1 MKKISK
7 TKKRALTLVFVGLMG
22 LSFGTLLII
31 PYLLRN
37 WSALQYR
44 VIDLSSQISDD
55 KLEVDFSF
63 SDQDSYKLDY
73 QPLDVY
79 IYSDSKQSKQIG
91 KAIATYDD
99 FRHGYTFVSDMQ
111 QLSAGNRYYFA
122 IKQQSEYASRFGAKK
137 YFGFGEHVSN
147 FVNIPAA
154 VNNINFSK
162 INEHSA
168 LVRINFADE
177 IKSLEGKTVAL
188 EYYYLPKDVDAKT
201 VDKAQQRGIIT
212 SYVDAAKVENGH
224 ADFQLNNLA
233 SDVAYYVA
241 GVKLV
246 EADNASVELAP
257 KIMQDVK
264 MEHDYAFATQA
275 IDLTIGSISSSDEIN
290 FGKKIVVNF
299 NPLPLLSKLNGRLVE
314 LKYKNLLTNEIHS
327 VVTHLENNVA
337 TYNLTINGK
346 NKIDLGSSYQIIS
359 ANVSGANINFAPN
372 ALKEFHTQN
381 GIVDVESKIGATE
394 AQINVTIASVDHVLG
409 SEVNLAISP
418 VSAKALKANL
428 VHLKDNLY
436 QASFDVSGLVND
448 KDYTIDR
455 LYLSQLPQNSI
466 FANNIGNDYRQIAWS
481 LPLDNPRVEKRNFHS
496 GISDLSAFLKTIPA
510 VSANKV
516 VINAGFDETSAYL
529 NNKALRFVYR
539 QEGTTTKLYSEAAI
553 ALGNSISVDIEQFNF
568 GQKYIIEGLELVDQ
582 PDILVKLLYDK
593 TPGGPFQLKENE
605 FYTKARVDEI
615 SFSNIQETSAKVK
628 LHILS
633 ASEQWANQV
642 DKVALAYGSAPG
654 VVSFSKTINF
664 DGDSLQK
671 DASGFSLEFQLD
683 KLDRRTDYYIGDLI
697 FGKLNPLF
705 SGDNIVALNKHFR
718 TTFANAKVL
727 SSDFFAVSQNSA
739 TVEIR
744 FNPDTD
750 AYLDGQKFALKI
762 KKNDNTELELGE
774 ATVEHSS
781 LRVNLGNLDPGSK
794 YQVVGLVYKGA
805 SENSTTSEE
814 DKDEF
819 AKINFDL
826 EGIKSS
832 DTFYTE
838 PSVESISQ
846 EENKEESVQISI
858 GLSLKNPNY
867 ETKANNIKLVFRN
880 KETGLVQEANGNF
893 DKTKNQ
899 VSFDIKGLEKLS
911 HYHIEALTIDQQNI
925 PFNANIQDSS
935 KDFST
940 VATTATVIKVEQTSK
955 TTSSIGATIAFDPAK
970 DAYLIGD
977 RIKVTLSPEG
987 NTSAEAL
994 TAEAFVDDELT
1005 ADFLFSNN
1013 AIAGQKYKITKIEAL
1028 TTTDEKKQK
1037 GLVIPPKDVGFTY
1050 KPTITDNDKSK
1061 EFFTKG
1067 EVEKIEYSSVRQDS
1081 IIVKATFKDDE
1092 DYFTKDGQNPNKQAT
1107 LTYINKRT
1115 NGIFTNSV
1123 QVDNKSATFR
1133 LANLDKYTDFE
1144 IQSIDIYNNQDP
1156 AVQFSTSANGQKQF
1170 NTTVQSINVAD
1181 ITYSNVTKNSV
1192 DVKVSFDAFKDFYLK
1207 DKDVKINVEKENN
1220 GAQGQQATV
1229 IENTTNI
1236 REVDGKFEAN
1246 FNLQT
1251 LDEGTNFKITGISL
1265 VNLQAKALK
1274 ADSQKA
1280 QTNLMPTFEVANH
1293 YPTTPG
1299 YTTPDINFQE
1309 ITSQNSIKFSTDGV
1323 VQSITT
1329 EALMQNSTNI
1339 KVRFQNENTTN
1350 EDIKFNDKMATIV
1363 YTNQDTG
1370 QIYQAT
1376 GQITSNEATFTFAN
1390 LVKLQKYT
1398 FESITINRNT
1408 GIHRIDLQ
1416 KNFDENQKNFVT
1428 PINTVEVINI
1438 AKQATG
1444 QDGAKVTISFN
1455 NSFDGILN
1463 NKFRAKLK
1471 YKKAPGG
1478 APTGADMLSSEVEI
1492 KNFKAI
1498 FDLNGLEQSQ
1508 TYQITGVELVDK
1520 GDANGLQLSKSKNT
1534 DANIQVN
1541 PIVVNFHSSINTNAK
1556 KEKDFYTPSLI
1567 SQIDKG
1573 NQTDNAS
1580 NNMIITV
1587 ADPQGAYK
1595 NITTATLILEN
1606 KRTGQ
1611 LLNINKT
1618 AENLTSD
1625 NKTFTFSAPN
1635 LEKFDEYQISDLL
1648 IDGKSVGF
1656 QKSVTE
1662 DNKTFRTT
1670 ASNVAVSSFQQID
1683 KERNQA
1689 IIRFNFDVQK
1699 DWFLPKNK
1707 VRLTFENNEANTVGK
1722 LRTKRN
1728 VSQNYEAVIAEDGS
1742 LEFIIDKQEAAVAL
1756 DLGNKFDVSSLEFIE
1771 ESTGLGKI
1779 TYPNEN
1785 LNPTISLNNIN
1796 SNKTFKTK
1804 GFITRITKQNLASRT
1819 AQFQLKIENADL
1831 IGQAVTL
1838 YYTDLES
1845 GIQQQQES
1853 IGLPTTDSGQTAFQI
1868 SALKDLNRYFLDH
1881 IVINNGAAA
1890 TGDNLLEFDQ
1900 SVQNTDRVFYTTPNV
1915 IDVDSIETKY
1925 DATSKS
1931 AIARVKFADQAS
1943 QFLVGK
1949 KVKIS
1954 YQAKLNG
1961 QDYGTLLTSE
1971 IDGANATSVIKND
1984 ASASFKLNGDAAP
1997 VNIINFNISGPTDY
2011 DVDTNTYSQDP
2022 SGTRALNLA
2031 NAASSLIDGISY
2043 EIKNVELLATNQNN
2057 MVQLN
2062 NAAITTR
2069 FAAIKNQR
2077 DKTFSTLPISAI
2089 AYEVKT
2095 QESLDKVSAKIFVY
2109 YLSNENLENKQDKFE
2124 IALSNLTTK
2133 SFTSAKASRVEQ
2145 VGVAQVGQ
2153 GATNFW
2159 KVSYEVDSLEKASL
2173 YNIDYSAYNNDNIGI
2188 SRYVDGKL
2196 TNPAP
2201 TDVLKTHFSTPGR
2214 QTKIVDVSYNNV
2226 TDDNS
2231 ASVTVRFDDPD
2242 AFLTRNG
2249 LKVKLKYSTVDGL
2262 ALTRTD
2268 LESQPVTV
2276 VNNIATF
2283 NLKQLAPA
2291 STYKIDSV
2299 EVIGVPDIAA
2309 GNSTNL
2315 KIKLVEENNTQAA
2328 DLSSL
2333 QPNTITNKIQEDNQ
2347 YYFHTK
2353 AQLVRAE
2360 FTTAMGAQNTDTSGT
2375 LTVTF
2380 SDKGSHPKA
2389 TSGFVEFIKVD
2400 PLGRKQNPVVATS
2413 EATYNT
2419 TQKTISFSL
2428 SNLEKL
2434 TTYRVLRA
2442 SIGGVDYSRSFTNS
2456 DQLFFSTTAASAQV
2470 LNIEHIGLKTTQENN
2485 KPNSVSGT
2493 IKFDFGIIDNFLVQ
2507 KDLKITL
2514 VDNTPDATAGQLAAG
2529 PISIIARVNN
2539 DNKGPSVQFDL
2550 ADALPALKAGH
2561 QYTITK
2567 AEIVGQTGTTVQF
2580 ANNAYNNASGQSL
2593 DPLKSFWTPGNVK
2606 TIALKGDAR
2615 PRELTFLLQITGD
2628 TAELNSKTVGIE
2640 LEETGDRVYYG
2651 TAQTV
2656 SSTGGSTNNQ
2666 LTVEIPANGLIP
2678 LTGYTVK
2685 KIYVDGKE
2693 FPIDFNAVKQHFT
2706 SAERFTIQKVE
2717 FDEQNNTDNS
2727 SKVKLF
2733 FNPVDDHY
2741 LQGRQVKLKY
2751 KNTRGQDKSEH
2762 LLDTV
2767 ATVQERGSGVQ
2778 DRQLYAEFDIPV
2790 VKSYNG
2796 ANNTTHL
2803 LNSNIYQVTGAE
2815 IDGWSSI
2822 HNVNVAPTY
2831 EFSSILAPTS
2841 ADTLKQFS
2849 TKLLAPTIKS
2859 VSIGDTRNVGGG
2871 ERDYRATIKVVFDDP
2886 LALVNEADLN
2896 SIKYHLYKLDDSELE
2911 ATSNSSSS
2919 GVRFENPRLEFGTTN
2934 VAERTLSVD
2943 IVGDARQ
2950 WNVKNNGT
2958 NENQLKFGI
2967 EFPYYTNFAK
2977 SSTDRSSVE
2986 RLDERNQDLMLN
2998 AKKYTQVT
3006 GVSGYIFGADD
3017 YAIELTVYDP
3027 FDQISLTRQN
3037 YTQAKNLFADRYRRS
3052 IYSGDPATVPPGGT
3066 TSEGIVTHGGHNSY
3080 ATNQRRI
3087 EGIGQAIG
3095 RNGVLTTNTSGNY
3108 STLAATKYDVKFKW
3122 KKSLINLKGIGQKSD
3137 IEAQNYEPVFSPT
3150 TLRGDRNELAKK
3162 IARIRPSAF
3171 ITNGEF
3177 IGNGREYRFDFK
3189 YRDGVQFQDL
3199 IPETDLHIRL
3209 MDVSKVDISN
3219 GQLVDNSNSTLY
3231 KKIWF
3236 NLTGADQKGKNLAA
3250 KIIQL
3255 DFANWKINNIP
3266 MLFAQD
3272 APGVW
3277 NTFQTM
3283 YQLGSVWS
3291 KWVNTPGV
3299 LDEIKKH
3306 RRNARLTGTT
3316 PLLNS
3321 ERFNTFIG
3329 RSATYPPVD
3338 TDQEWR
3344 DRTGASPLIE
3354 EPQFGIQNSVY
3365 NSKTGDF
3372 KVYFYY
3378 DNDGKRLRSIVPT
3391 VGYAIFINEE
3401 GHTYFIP
3408 KASGDGINLDSDFNY
3423 TDKSVTFNLKSAA
3436 IPINQR
3442 PKLGERL
3449 YFAGIGI
3456 TPYFDTKLDDP
3467 GNSIWSFNP
3476 DTYEAWINP
3485 GAIVSTNLF
3494 LNYLYLIPFL
3504 KRSTAVNIIKYT

>member
-7 TKKRALTLVFVGLMG
+7 TKKRALALVFVGLMG

-55 KLEVDFSF
+55 KLKVDFSF

-275 IDLTIGSISSSDEIN
+275 IDLTIGSISSTDEIN

-381 GIVDVESKIGATE
+381 GIVDLESKIGATE

-409 SEVNLAISP
+409 SEVNLAINP

-539 QEGTTTKLYSEAAI
+539 QEGSPTKLYSEAAI

-582 PDILVKLLYDK
+582 PDILVKLLYDP
-593 TPGGPFQLKENE
+593 TPSGPFKLKENE

-615 SFSNIQETSAKVK
+615 SFSDIKETSAKVK

-654 VVSFSKTINF
+654 VVSFSKTIDFN
-664 DGDSLQK
+664 GNSLQK
-671 DASGFSLEFQLD
+671 DASGFSLEFELD

-727 SSDFFAVSQNSA
+727 TSDFFAVSQNSA

-762 KKNDNTELELGE
+762 KKNDGQELELGE

-781 LRVNLGNLDPGSK
+781 LRVKLDSLDPGSK

-805 SENSTTSEE
+805 SENSTTSQE
-814 DKDEF
+814 DQAEF
-819 AKINFDL
+819 AKIKFNLDD
-826 EGIKSS
+826 IQNKS
-832 DTFYTE
+832 DVFYTE

-846 EENKEESVQISI
+846 EENKEESVKINI

-867 ETKANNIKLVFRN
+867 QTKANNIKLVFRN
-880 KETGLVQEANGNF
+880 KETGLVQEANGTF
-893 DKTKNQ
+893 DQTKNQ

-955 TTSSIGATIAFDPAK
+955 TTSSIGATIAFDPTK

-977 RIKVTLSPEG
+977 KIKVTLSPE
-987 NTSAEAL
+987 NNPSAESL
-994 TAEAFVDDELT
+994 TAEATVDDELT
-1005 ADFLFSNN
+1005 ADFVFDSK

-1037 GLVIPPKDVGFTY
+1037 GLVIPPKDVGFNY
-1050 KPTITDNDKSK
+1050 SPKITDADNTK

-1067 EVEKIEYSSVRQDS
+1067 EVEKIEYSNVAQNS
-1081 IIVKATFKDDE
+1081 ITVKATFKDDE
-1092 DYFTKDGQNPNKQAT
+1092 DYFTRDGQNGTKTAT
-1107 LTYINKRT
+1107 LTYKNTRN
-1115 NGIFTNSV
+1115 NGIFTSTAV
-1123 QVDNKSATFR
+1123 VTNKSATFS
-1133 LANLDKYTDFE
+1133 LSNLDKYTDFE

-1156 AVQFSTSANGQKQF
+1156 AVQFSEVANNQKQF
-1170 NTTVQSINVAD
+1170 NTTVEDIQVAD

-1192 DVKVSFDAFKDFYLK
+1192 DVKISFDTFKDFYLDGK
-1207 DKDVKINVEKENN
+1207 SVTINVQKENN
-1220 GAQGQQATV
+1220 AGQSNSV

-1236 REVDGKFEAN
+1236 KKVDGKFEAK
-1246 FNLQT
+1246 FNLQR
-1251 LDEGTNFKITGISL
+1251 LDEGTNFKISGISL
-1265 VNLQAKALK
+1265 VNLSAKTLK
-1274 ADSQKA
+1274 ATHQNQA
-1280 QTNLMPTFEVANH
+1280 NLMPDFEVVNH

-1299 YTTPDINFQE
+1299 YTSPETNFQDISNNQE
-1309 ITSQNSIKFSTDGV
+1309 SIKFSTDGV

-1329 EALMQNSTNI
+1329 EGLMQNSTSI

-1350 EDIKFNDKMATIV
+1350 EDIKFNGKMATIV

-1376 GQITSNEATFTFAN
+1376 ATISNNEATFNLTN
-1390 LVKLQKYT
+1390 LVKLQKYV
-1398 FESITINRNT
+1398 FESITINRKV
-1408 GIHRIDLQ
+1408 GIHRLDLQ

-1463 NKFRAKLK
+1463 NKFKAKLK

-1478 APTGADMLSSEVEI
+1478 TPNGVEQTSGEVEI

-1498 FDLNGLEQSQ
+1498 FDLASLEQSQ

-1534 DANIQVN
+1534 AGGIQAN
-1541 PIVVNFHSSINTNAK
+1541 PIAVNFESTINTNANK
-1556 KEKDFYTPSLI
+1556 QKDFYTPSLI
-1567 SQIDKG
+1567 SAINKG
-1573 NQTDNAS
+1573 TQSDNAS
-1580 NNMIITV
+1580 NNMVITV

-1618 AENLTSD
+1618 AENLGSD
-1625 NKTFTFSAPN
+1625 NRTFTFSATD

-1656 QKSVTE
+1656 QRKLTE
-1662 DNKTFRTT
+1662 NDKKFRTT
-1670 ASNVAVSSFQQID
+1670 ANSVSVSSFQQID

-1707 VRLTFENNEANTVGK
+1707 VRLTFENNEVNTVGK
-1722 LRTKRN
+1722 SKNKRA

-1742 LEFIIDKQEAAVAL
+1742 LEFTIDKEENSTAL
-1756 DLGNKFDVSSLEFIE
+1756 DLGNKFDVSRLDFIE
-1771 ESTGLGKI
+1771 EQNGLGKI
-1779 TYPNEN
+1779 TYPKQT
-1785 LNPTISLNNIN
+1785 LNPNISLNNIN
-1796 SNKTFKTK
+1796 GNKTFKTK
-1804 GFITRITKQNLASRT
+1804 GFITQITKENLASQT

-1831 IGQAVTL
+1831 IGRAVTL
-1838 YYTDLES
+1838 YYTDLET
-1845 GIQQQQES
+1845 GIQQQQQS
-1853 IGLPTTDSGQTAFQI
+1853 IAMPAADSGQTAFTI

-1900 SVQNTDRVFYTTPNV
+1900 SVQNIDRVFYTTPNV

-1925 DATSKS
+1925 DATSKT
-1931 AIARVKFADQAS
+1931 AVARVKFADQAS

-1961 QDYGTLLTSE
+1961 QDYGTILTSE
-1971 IDGANATSVIKND
+1971 VDGANAESVIKND
-1984 ASASFKLNGDAAP
+1984 ASASFKLSGNAAP
-1997 VNIINFNISGPTDY
+1997 VNITNFNISGTNNY
-2011 DVDTNTYSQDP
+2011 DAETNTYSQDP
-2022 SGTRALNLA
+2022 SGTRALNLT
-2031 NAASSLIDGISY
+2031 NAGSSLIDGISY
-2043 EIKNVELLATNQNN
+2043 EIKNVELLDRNRNN
-2057 MVQLN
+2057 MVELN
-2062 NAAITTR
+2062 NTAITTR
-2069 FAAIKNQR
+2069 FAAIKNQG

-2095 QESLDKVSAKIFVY
+2095 QERLDKVSAKIFVY

-2133 SFTSAKASRVEQ
+2133 SFTSAKASAVEQ
-2145 VGVAQVGQ
+2145 VGAVQVGQ

-2159 KVSYEVDSLEKASL
+2159 KVSYDVDSLEKASL

-2188 SRYVDGKL
+2188 SRYVDGTL

-2201 TDVLKTHFSTPGR
+2201 TDALKTHFSTPGR

-2226 TDDNS
+2226 TDDNN

-2242 AFLTRNG
+2242 AFLTRNA
-2249 LKVKLKYSTVDGL
+2249 LQVKLKYSTVDGL
-2262 ALTRTD
+2262 ALTRVD
-2268 LESQPVTV
+2268 LESKPVTV

-2291 STYKIDSV
+2291 STYKIDAV
-2299 EVIGVPDIAA
+2299 EVIGVPDIVA
-2309 GNSTNL
+2309 GHSTNL
-2315 KIKLVEENNTQAA
+2315 KIKLVEENQSQAA

-2333 QPNTITNKIQEDNQ
+2333 QPDSIRDKIQEDNQ

-2360 FTTAMGAQNTDTSGT
+2360 FTSTMGAQNTDTSGT

-2389 TSGFVEFIKVD
+2389 TSGFVEFIKID
-2400 PLGRKQNPVVATS
+2400 PLGKKQNPVVATS
-2413 EATYNT
+2413 LATYNT

-2442 SIGGVDYSRSFTNS
+2442 SIGGVDYSRSFSNS

-2485 KPNSVSGT
+2485 KPNSVSGK

-2514 VDNTPDATAGQLAAG
+2514 MDDTPDATGGQPAAA

-2539 DNKGPSVQFDL
+2539 DNKGPSVEFNL
-2550 ADALPALKAGH
+2550 ADAAPALKAGH
-2561 QYTITK
+2561 QYTINNV
-2567 AEIVGQTGTTVQF
+2567 EIVGQSGTTVQF
-2580 ANNAYNNASGQSL
+2580 ATNAYNNTSGQEL
-2593 DPLKSFWTPGNVK
+2593 MPLKSFWTPGNVK
-2606 TIALKGDAR
+2606 TIALKNAAR

-2628 TAELNSKTVGIE
+2628 TAELNNKTVGIE
-2640 LEETGDRVYYG
+2640 LEQTGDRVYYG
-2651 TAQTV
+2651 TATTV
-2656 SSTGGSTNNQ
+2656 GTTGGSTTNNQ

-2678 LTGYTVK
+2678 LSGYTVK
-2685 KIYVDGKE
+2685 KIFVDGKE

-2706 SAERFTIQKVE
+2706 SAEHFTIQKVE
-2717 FDEQNNTDNS
+2717 FDEKSNTENS
-2727 SKVKLF
+2727 TKVKLF

-2751 KNTRGQDKSEH
+2751 KNTRGQDKNEH

-2767 ATVQERGSGVQ
+2767 AVVQEKGSGQ
-2778 DRQLYAEFDIPV
+2778 DRQLFAEFDIPV
-2790 VKSYNG
+2790 VKSYTG
-2796 ANNTTHL
+2796 ANTTTTHL

-2815 IDGWSSI
+2815 IDGWSPI
-2822 HNVNVAPTY
+2822 HNVNQPPTY
-2831 EFSSILAPTS
+2831 EFSSILTPTS

-2859 VSIGDTRNVGGG
+2859 VSIGDTTNVGGG

-2911 ATSNSSSS
+2911 ATRNSR
-2919 GVRFENPRLEFGTTN
+2919 VRFENPRLQFGTNN

-2950 WNVKNNGT
+2950 WNVKNNRNG
-2958 NENQLKFGI
+2958 ENQLKFGI

-2977 SSTDRSSVE
+2977 SSTDRSNIE
-2986 RLDERNQDLMLN
+2986 KMNANNQELMLS

-3006 GVSGYIFGADD
+3006 KVSGFIYGAND

-3027 FDQISLTRQN
+3027 FDQISVTKQDYN
-3037 YTQAKNLFADRYRRS
+3037 QAKNLFADRYRAGIS
-3052 IYSGDPATVPPGGT
+3052 SSGPYR
-3066 TSEGIVTHGGHNSY
+3066 N
-3080 ATNQRRI
+3080 NQERI
-3087 EGIGQAIG
+3087 ANIGQAINQ
-3095 RNGVLTTNTSGNY
+3095 RGVLTTSTSGNY
-3108 STLAATKYDVKFKW
+3108 STERQTKYNVKFKW
-3122 KKSLINLKGIGQKSD
+3122 KKSLLNLKGIGLKSN
-3137 IEAQNYEPVFSPT
+3137 IPAQNYEPVFSEQ
-3150 TLRGDRNELAKK
+3150 TLRGDRNTLAKQ
-3162 IARIRPSAF
+3162 IANIRPSAF
-3171 ITNGEF
+3171 VTNGEF
-3177 IGNGREYRFDFK
+3177 IGNGSEYRFDFK

-3199 IPETDLHIRL
+3199 APESDLFIRL

-3219 GQLVDNSNSTLY
+3219 GQLVNNGDSTLY

-3236 NLTGADQKGKNLAA
+3236 NLTGADSEGKNLAA

-3255 DFANWKINNIP
+3255 DFANWKINDIP

-3272 APGVW
+3272 APDVW

-3283 YQLGSVWS
+3283 YQFGSVWS

-3299 LDEIKKH
+3299 LDRINQGAAFAPNTPVRNSH
-3306 RRNARLTGTT
+3306 RV
-3316 PLLNS
+3316 
-3321 ERFNTFIG
+3321 NTFIG
-3329 RSATYPPVD
+3329 RAATYPPVD

-3344 DRTGASPLIE
+3344 TRAGAPNLIR

-3365 NSKTGDF
+3365 NSETGDF

-3378 DNDGKRLRSIVPT
+3378 DSDKRLRSITPT
-3391 VGYAIFINEE
+3391 VGYAIFINEA
-3401 GHTYFIP
+3401 GDTYFIP

-3436 IPINQR
+3436 IPIDQR

-3467 GNSIWSFNP
+3467 SNGVWSFNKS
-3476 DTYEAWINP
+3476 TYEAEIKP
-3485 GAIVSTNLF
+3485 GAVIDFATVS
-3494 LNYLYLIPFL
+3494 LNYLWQIPFL

>member
-510 VSANKV
+510 VSANKI

-539 QEGTTTKLYSEAAI
+539 QEDSPTKLYSEAAI

-582 PDILVKLLYDK
+582 PEILVKLLYDK
-593 TPGGPFQLKENE
+593 TPSGPFKLKENE

-615 SFSNIQETSAKVK
+615 SFSDIKETSAKVK

-654 VVSFSKTINF
+654 VVSFSKTIDFN
-664 DGDSLQK
+664 GDSLQK
-671 DASGFSLEFQLD
+671 DATGFSLEFELD

-727 SSDFFAVSQNSA
+727 TSDFFAVSQNSA

-805 SENSTTSEE
+805 SENSAISQE
-814 DKDEF
+814 DKAEF
-819 AKINFDL
+819 AKINFNL
-826 EGIKSS
+826 EGIKNS

-846 EENKEESVQISI
+846 EANLEDSVKISI

-880 KETGLVQEANGNF
+880 KETGLIQEATGKFKKDENE
-893 DKTKNQ
+893 
-899 VSFDIKGLEKLS
+899 VSFDIQNLEKLS

-925 PFNANIQDSS
+925 PFNANITEEA

-955 TTSSIGATIAFDPAK
+955 TTKSIGATIAFDPAK

-977 RIKVTLSPEG
+977 RIKVTLSPQG
-987 NTSAEAL
+987 NARAEELAAEA
-994 TAEAFVDDELT
+994 TVDDELT
-1005 ADFLFSNN
+1005 ADFLFNN
-1013 AIAGQKYKITKIEAL
+1013 KAIAGQKYKITKIEAL
-1028 TTTDEKKQK
+1028 TTTDEKKLK
-1037 GLVIPPKDVGFTY
+1037 GLVIPPKNVGFTY
-1050 KPTITDNDKSK
+1050 SPKITDADNKK

-1067 EVEKIEYSSVRQDS
+1067 EVAKIEYSQVHQDS

-1092 DYFTKDGQNPNKQAT
+1092 DYFTSDGQNTNKQAT

-1123 QVDNKSATFR
+1123 QVDSKSATFN
-1133 LANLDKYTDFE
+1133 LSNLDKYTDFE

-1156 AVQFSTSANGQKQF
+1156 AVQFSTNANTQKQF
-1170 NTTVQSINVAD
+1170 NTTVESINVAD

-1192 DVKVSFDAFKDFYLK
+1192 DVKISFDTFKDFYLENK
-1207 DKDVKINVEKENN
+1207 NVKINVEKETV
-1220 GAQGQQATV
+1220 GQGNSV

-1236 REVDGKFEAN
+1236 KKVDGKFEAK
-1246 FNLQT
+1246 FNLQN
-1251 LDEGTNFKITGISL
+1251 LDEGTNFKISSISL
-1265 VNLQAKALK
+1265 VNLQAKTLK
-1274 ADSQKA
+1274 ATH
-1280 QTNLMPTFEVANH
+1280 QTQANLMPDFEVVNH
-1293 YPTTPG
+1293 YPSTPG
-1299 YTTPDINFQE
+1299 YSTPETNFQDISNNQE
-1309 ITSQNSIKFSTDGV
+1309 SIKFSTDGV
-1323 VQSITT
+1323 VKSITT
-1329 EALMQNSTNI
+1329 ENLMQNSTAI
-1339 KVRFQNENTTN
+1339 KVSFQNENTTN
-1350 EDIKFNDKMATIV
+1350 EDIKFNDKTATIV

-1376 GQITSNEATFTFAN
+1376 AVISDNAATFNLAN

-1398 FESITINRNT
+1398 FESISINRNT

-1416 KNFDENQKNFVT
+1416 KSFDENQKFFVT

-1463 NKFRAKLK
+1463 NKFKAKLK

-1478 APTGADMLSSEVEI
+1478 IPNGQELTSEEVEI

-1498 FDLNGLEQSQ
+1498 FDLVSLEQSQ

-1520 GDANGLQLSKSKNT
+1520 GQPDGLGLSKSKNT
-1534 DANIQVN
+1534 DANIQHN
-1541 PIVVNFHSSINTNAK
+1541 PIAVNFESTINRNAQK
-1556 KEKDFYTPSLI
+1556 QKDFYTPSLI
-1567 SQIDKG
+1567 SNINKG
-1573 NQTDNAS
+1573 TQSDTAS

-1595 NITTATLILEN
+1595 NVTTATLVLEN
-1606 KRTGQ
+1606 KRTGEI
-1611 LLNINKT
+1611 LNINKT
-1618 AENLTSD
+1618 SENLSTD
-1625 NKTFTFSAPN
+1625 NRTFTFSALN

-1656 QKSVTE
+1656 QKSITE
-1662 DNKTFRTT
+1662 GDKKFRTT
-1670 ASNVAVSSFQQID
+1670 AANVAVSSFQQID

-1707 VRLTFENNEANTVGK
+1707 VRLTFENNEVNTVGK
-1722 LRTKRN
+1722 SRTKRN
-1728 VSQNYEAVIAEDGS
+1728 VSQNYEAVIGEDGS
-1742 LEFIIDKQEAAVAL
+1742 LEFTIDKQEAAVVL
-1756 DLGNKFDVSSLEFIE
+1756 DLGNKFDVSRLDFIE
-1771 ESTGLGKI
+1771 ERAGLGKI
-1779 TYPNEN
+1779 TYPNET
-1785 LNPTISLNNIN
+1785 LSPTISLNNIN
-1796 SNKTFKTK
+1796 NNKTFKTK
-1804 GFITRITKQNLASRT
+1804 GFITQITKQNLASGT

-1845 GIQQQQES
+1845 GVQQNQVS
-1853 IGLPTTDSGQTAFQI
+1853 IGSPTADSGQTAFQI
-1868 SALKDLNRYFLDH
+1868 SNLKDLNRYFLDH
-1881 IVINNGAAA
+1881 IVINNRAAA

-1900 SVQNTDRVFYTTPNV
+1900 SVQNTDRVFYTTPNT
-1915 IDVDSIETKY
+1915 IDVETIETKY
-1925 DATSKS
+1925 DAASKT
-1931 AIARVKFADQAS
+1931 AVARVKFADQAS

-1961 QDYGTLLTSE
+1961 QDYGTILTSE
-1971 IDGANATSVIKND
+1971 IDGTNAESVIKND
-1984 ASASFKLNGDAAP
+1984 ASASFKLNGATAP
-1997 VNIINFNISGPTDY
+1997 VNISNFNISGNANY
-2011 DVDTNTYSQDP
+2011 DVETNTYSQDP
-2022 SGTRALNLA
+2022 SGTRALNLT
-2031 NAASSLIDGISY
+2031 NAGSSLIDGISY
-2043 EIKNVELLATNQNN
+2043 EIKDVELLDTNQNN
-2057 MVQLN
+2057 MVELN
-2062 NAAITTR
+2062 NAAISTR
-2069 FAAIKNQR
+2069 FAAIKNQN

-2095 QESLDKVSAKIFVY
+2095 QERLDKVSAKIFVY

-2133 SFTSAKASRVEQ
+2133 SFTSAKASAVEQ
-2145 VGVAQVGQ
+2145 VGTAPVGQ

-2173 YNIDYSAYNNDNIGI
+2173 YNIDYSAYNNENIGI

-2380 SDKGSHPKA
+2380 SGKGSHPKA

-2550 ADALPALKAGH
+2550 ADASPALKAGH

-2567 AEIVGQTGTTVQF
+2567 VEIVGQTGTTVQF
-2580 ANNAYNNASGQSL
+2580 ATNAYNNTSGQTL
-2593 DPLKSFWTPGNVK
+2593 APLKSFWTPGNVK
-2606 TIALKGDAR
+2606 TIALKGNAR
-2615 PRELTFLLQITGD
+2615 PRDLTFLLQITGD

-2640 LEETGDRVYYG
+2640 LAETGDRVYYG
-2651 TAQTV
+2651 TARTM
-2656 SSTGGSTNNQ
+2656 SAGSGSTTNNQ
-2666 LTVEIPANGLIP
+2666 LSVEIPANGLIP
-2678 LTGYTVK
+2678 LTGYTVR

-2706 SAERFTIQKVE
+2706 SAEHFTIQKVE
-2717 FDEQNNTDNS
+2717 FDETNNTENS

-2767 ATVQERGSGVQ
+2767 ATVQESGTGQ
-2778 DRQLYAEFDIPV
+2778 DRKLFAEFDIPV
-2790 VKSYNG
+2790 VKSYTG
-2796 ANNTTHL
+2796 ANNNTTHL

-2815 IDGWSSI
+2815 IDGWSPT
-2822 HNVNVAPTY
+2822 HNVNQPPTY

-2896 SIKYHLYKLDDSELE
+2896 SIKYHLYKLDGNELD

-2934 VAERTLSVD
+2934 AAERTLSVD

-2950 WNVKNNGT
+2950 WNVKNDN
-2958 NENQLKFGI
+2958 NNNQNQLKFGI

-2977 SSTDRSSVE
+2977 SLTDRSSVE
-2986 RLDERNQDLMLN
+2986 KMGANNQELMLEG
-2998 AKKYTQVT
+2998 KKYTQVT

-3037 YTQAKNLFADRYRRS
+3037 YAQAKNLFANRYRRS
-3052 IYSGDPATVPPGGT
+3052 IFSGDRAQVPSNEIQGN
-3066 TSEGIVTHGGHNSY
+3066 GIVTWQGHNSY
-3080 ATNQRRI
+3080 VTNQRRI
-3087 EGIGQAIG
+3087 EGIGQAV
-3095 RNGVLTTNTSGNY
+3095 NGSGILNTSTSGDY
-3108 STLAATKYDVKFKW
+3108 STERRTKYNVKFKW
-3122 KKSLINLKGIGQKSD
+3122 KKSLLNLKGIGLKSNNP
-3137 IEAQNYEPVFSPT
+3137 IQNYEPVFSQQ
-3150 TLRGDRNELAKK
+3150 TLRGNRDELAKQ
-3162 IARIRPSAF
+3162 IANIRPSAF

-3189 YRDGVQFQDL
+3189 YRDGVDFQDL
-3199 IPETDLHIRL
+3199 TPETDLHIRL
-3209 MDVSKVDISN
+3209 MDVSKVDNNN
-3219 GQLVDNSNSTLY
+3219 GRLVDNSNSTLY

-3236 NLTGADQKGKNLAA
+3236 NLTGADEKGKNLAA

-3255 DFANWKINNIP
+3255 DFANWKINDIP

-3299 LDEIKKH
+3299 SEEIERQKTG
-3306 RRNARLTGTT
+3306 RRLTGNTT

-3321 ERFNTFIG
+3321 EGFNTFIG
-3329 RSATYPPVD
+3329 RAATYPPVD

-3344 DRTGASPLIE
+3344 NKTGASPLIK

-3365 NSKTGDF
+3365 NSETGDF

-3436 IPINQR
+3436 IPTDQR

-3467 GNSIWSFNP
+3467 GNSIWSFNKS
-3476 DTYEAWINP
+3476 TYEASIRP
-3485 GAIVSTNLF
+3485 GAVTPSSLS
-3494 LNYLYLIPFL
+3494 LNYLYQIPFL